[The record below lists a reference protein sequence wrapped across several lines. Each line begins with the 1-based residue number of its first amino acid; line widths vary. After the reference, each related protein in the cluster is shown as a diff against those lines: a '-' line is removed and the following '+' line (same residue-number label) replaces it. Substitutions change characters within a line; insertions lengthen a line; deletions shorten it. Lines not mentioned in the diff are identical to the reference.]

1 MQLNLFL
8 LLESAHQL
16 EWLSNESVDHV
27 HGSQS
32 HQPNQVAVMC
42 VDLLKVADKQL
53 HQGGGG
59 EIRGIYKSEDGLHL
73 LPDREACLHLMRRVG
88 LGSEDLG
95 EAG

>member
-1 MQLNLFL
+1 MKLNLFL

-16 EWLSNESVDHV
+16 KWLRNESVDYV

-32 HQPNQVAVMC
+32 HQPIHVPVLC

-59 EIRGIYKSEDGLHL
+59 EIRGIHKGEDGLHL
-73 LPDREACLHLMRRVG
+73 LPDRETSLHLMRRVG